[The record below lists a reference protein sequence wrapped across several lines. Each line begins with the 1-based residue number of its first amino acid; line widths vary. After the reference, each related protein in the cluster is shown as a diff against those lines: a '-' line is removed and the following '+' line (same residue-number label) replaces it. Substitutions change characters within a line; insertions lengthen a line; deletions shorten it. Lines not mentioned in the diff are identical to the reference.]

1 MSHNNCGYTY
11 FSWRNEMS
19 KTSGHQLRVK
29 SGVESLPTS
38 VTFANGKRCKLTAK
52 QAEQVALLLD
62 EEEMLSPEQAAR
74 LLCVSRPMVVRWINE
89 GLLPD
94 TPAGTHHRI
103 PKSAVLSLRD
113 QRRHAGVRAVALIA
127 ASKSDSGAARK
138 TAFAR
143 VAAAQRV
150 AKLTK

>member
-38 VTFANGKRCKLTAK
+38 VTFANGEAF
-52 QAEQVALLLD
+52 
-62 EEEMLSPEQAAR
+62 S
-74 LLCVSRPMVVRWINE
+74 SWINE